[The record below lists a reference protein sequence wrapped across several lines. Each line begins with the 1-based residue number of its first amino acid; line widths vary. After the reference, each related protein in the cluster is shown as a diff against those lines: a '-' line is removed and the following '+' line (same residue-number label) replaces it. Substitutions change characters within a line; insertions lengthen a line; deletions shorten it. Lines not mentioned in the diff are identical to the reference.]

1 VGFASGSVITLTLR
15 AVIFLQRF
23 HIGFYKELDTGMA
36 DEKRTLNLN
45 GEDIAFLLTLLR
57 NATSPL
63 STQDLIDALRQR
75 SGR

>member
-1 VGFASGSVITLTLR
+1 MGMPHSPTENSF
-15 AVIFLQRF
+15 Q
-23 HIGFYKELDTGMA
+23 KELKTGMA
-36 DEKRTLNLN
+36 DEKGTLNLN

-63 STQDLIDALRQR
+63 STQELVDALRQR